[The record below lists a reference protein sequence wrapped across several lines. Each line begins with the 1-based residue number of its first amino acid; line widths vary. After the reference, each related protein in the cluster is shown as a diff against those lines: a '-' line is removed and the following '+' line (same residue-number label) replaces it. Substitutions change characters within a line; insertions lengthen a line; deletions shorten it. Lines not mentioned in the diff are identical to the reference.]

1 MVSKSKKRTQITALM
16 VMSALIIALVL
27 PLASQPRPHFTDV
40 PTSHWAYTQIER
52 AYSDGVIAGTA
63 GNAANYTGV
72 FSPSGTLTEAQFVT
86 IMTRAFFNDELEAAK
101 KTVGSN
107 AKWYAA
113 AQKVAEDQHL
123 LTFVQGKMDAP
134 ITRYDMAAIMT
145 NIMSAKE
152 FPGRPDATKIEE
164 TFDKIAD
171 FKSIPNYYQVS
182 VASVFAMGLIA
193 GTDSKGTFSGA
204 SYMNRAQAAVVY
216 GRMKDAFLN
225 AGDNGTTTKP
235 DTTEPTPTPT
245 PTPTPS
251 APGGDGESSVVG
263 TTSSQP
269 VTLSYATH
277 KPVDDYWSNQ
287 SEAVKA
293 ATDKD
298 AFNAAVNTLIHA
310 EEIAKDSSAMRINP
324 YFNYAVYAE
333 GSTTGKMKTTTSAFR
348 AITAYK
354 TKFSAISVDKYD
366 VCNAFKIGDNT
377 TKAVEE
383 ATSKFT
389 DSMSDKGKIKICVDL
404 ITKKFSYDANGKGF
418 TWTDGGTAGVCD
430 DFAIAT
436 RNILGVAGIPTLTI
450 TGDVSNGPHAWNMA
464 YADGEWIIVD
474 ATAAEYGYPQ
484 YMSMS
489 EHEKL
494 YGYNHSLNTA
504 LQTQIAKALIESA
517 ESARK

>member
-1 MVSKSKKRTQITALM
+1 MKKTVVSLILLLTLLLSLSVPTFAVAPTTQ
-16 VMSALIIALVL
+16 
-27 PLASQPRPHFTDV
+27 PHFTDV

-101 KTVGSN
+101 KAVGSN

-113 AQKVAEDQHL
+113 AQKVAEDKHL

-145 NIMSAKE
+145 NIMDAKE
-152 FPGRPDATKIEE
+152 FSGRPGLAETEA

-171 FKSIPNYYQVS
+171 FKSIPNSYQIS

-193 GTDSKGTFSGA
+193 GTDSKGTFSGS

-225 AGDNGTTTKP
+225 YNGSSNPSTPTTPTKP
-235 DTTEPTPTPT
+235 S
-245 PTPTPS
+245 TPS
-251 APGGDGESSVVG
+251 TPSGGESGVVG
-263 TTSSQP
+263 TVSSSP

-277 KPVDDYWSNQ
+277 KPTVDFWSKQ
-287 SEAVKA
+287 SDTVKN

-298 AFNAAVNTLIHA
+298 AFNAAVNTLINA
-310 EEIAKDSSAMRINP
+310 EMISENSTGMQANP
-324 YFNYAVYAE
+324 NFNYAVFAE
-333 GSTTGKMKTTTSAFR
+333 GSTNSKMNTVTTALSSTY
-348 AITAYK
+348 AYDC
-354 TKFSAISVDKYD
+354 KFSIEKVDGCYVYNAYSFNDKD
-366 VCNAFKIGDNT
+366 VA
-377 TKAVEE
+377 AVSE

-389 DSMSDKGKIKICVDL
+389 SSMSDKEKIKICVDI
-404 ITKKFSYDANGKGF
+404 ITKKFNYGEGQGGF
-418 TWTDGGTAGVCD
+418 SWSGGGTTGICD

-436 RNILGVAGIPTLTI
+436 HTILGIAGIPTI
-450 TGDVSNGPHAWNMA
+450 KVSGDVSNGAHTWNQA

-474 ATAAEYGYPQ
+474 STAAEYGYPQ

-494 YGYNHSLNTA
+494 YGYSNSLNNATRTQVKRA
-504 LQTQIAKALIESA
+504 LVEAA

>member
-1 MVSKSKKRTQITALM
+1 MKKRMISLILSLTLLLSLSAPAL
-16 VMSALIIALVL
+16 AAA
-27 PLASQPRPHFTDV
+27 PAAKPHFTDV

-52 AYSDGVIAGTA
+52 AYSDGVIAGTE

-86 IMTRAFFNDELEAAK
+86 IMTRAFFNEELEAAK
-101 KTVGSN
+101 KVVGSN

-113 AQKVAEDQHL
+113 AQKVAEDKHL

-251 APGGDGESSVVG
+251 APGGDGVSSVVG

-310 EEIAKDSSAMRINP
+310 EEISKNSTGRKINP

-333 GSTTGKMKTTTSAFR
+333 GETTAKMKQTTAEFGSIYANGC
-348 AITAYK
+348 
-354 TKFSAISVDKYD
+354 KFIAKSVNGMY
-366 VCNAFKIGDNT
+366 VCNAYRINDEEVQ
-377 TKAVEE
+377 AVSE

-389 DSMSDKGKIKICVDL
+389 DGMSDKEKIKICVDL

-418 TWTDGGTAGVCD
+418 SWDRGGTSGVCNH
-430 DFAIAT
+430 FANAT
-436 RNILGVAGIPTLTI
+436 NTILGIAGIPVFMVS
-450 TGDVSNGPHAWNMA
+450 GDVSNGAHSWNMA

-494 YGYNHSLNTA
+494 YGYNHSLNDNIRI
-504 LQTQIAKALIESA
+504 QISKALVEAA

>member
-1 MVSKSKKRTQITALM
+1 MKKRMISLILSLTLLLSLSVPAL
-16 VMSALIIALVL
+16 AAA
-27 PLASQPRPHFTDV
+27 PAAKPHFTDV

-101 KTVGSN
+101 KSVGPN

-113 AQKVAEDQHL
+113 AQKVAEDKHL

-145 NIMSAKE
+145 NIMDAKE
-152 FPGRPDATKIEE
+152 FSGRPGATKIEE

-171 FKSIPNYYQVS
+171 FKSIPNSYQVS

-193 GTDSKGTFSGA
+193 GTDSKGTFSGS

-225 AGDNGTTTKP
+225 YNGSSNPSTPTTPTKP
-235 DTTEPTPTPT
+235 S
-245 PTPTPS
+245 TPS
-251 APGGDGESSVVG
+251 TPSGGESGVVG
-263 TTSSQP
+263 TVSSSP

-277 KPVDDYWSNQ
+277 KPTVDFWSKQ
-287 SEAVKA
+287 SDTVKN

-298 AFNAAVNTLIHA
+298 AFNAAVNTLINA
-310 EEIAKDSSAMRINP
+310 EMISENSTGMQANP
-324 YFNYAVYAE
+324 NFNYAVFAE
-333 GSTTGKMKTTTSAFR
+333 GSTNSKMNTVTTALSSTY
-348 AITAYK
+348 AYDC
-354 TKFSAISVDKYD
+354 KFSIEKVDGCYVYNAYSFNDKD
-366 VCNAFKIGDNT
+366 VA
-377 TKAVEE
+377 AVSE

-389 DSMSDKGKIKICVDL
+389 SSMSDKEKIKICVDI
-404 ITKKFSYDANGKGF
+404 ITKKFNYGEGQGGF
-418 TWTDGGTAGVCD
+418 SWSGGGTTGICD

-436 RNILGVAGIPTLTI
+436 HTILGIAGIPTI
-450 TGDVSNGPHAWNMA
+450 KVSGDVSNGAHTWNQA

-474 ATAAEYGYPQ
+474 STAAEYGYPQ

-494 YGYNHSLNTA
+494 YGYQHSLNEGKRV
-504 LQTQIAKALIESA
+504 QIERAIIESA

>member
-1 MVSKSKKRTQITALM
+1 MKKRMI
-16 VMSALIIALVL
+16 SLILSLTLLLSLSVPAFAAAPTV
-27 PLASQPRPHFTDV
+27 QPHFTDV

-86 IMTRAFFNDELEAAK
+86 IMTRTFFNDELEAAK
-101 KTVGSN
+101 KTIGSN
-107 AKWYAA
+107 ATWYAA

-123 LTFVQGKMDAP
+123 LTFVQGKIDAP

-145 NIMSAKE
+145 NIMSAKA
-152 FPGRPDATKIEE
+152 FSGRPDATTIEE

-171 FKSIPNYYQVS
+171 FKSIPNSYQIS

-225 AGDNGTTTKP
+225 YNGSSKP
-235 DTTEPTPTPT
+235 STPTT
-245 PTPTPS
+245 PTNPTTPS
-251 APGGDGESSVVG
+251 TPSGGESSVVG
-263 TTSSQP
+263 TVSSSP

-277 KPVDDYWSNQ
+277 KPTVDFWSKQ
-287 SEAVKA
+287 SDTVKN

-298 AFNAAVNTLIHA
+298 AFNAAVNTMINSEIIA
-310 EEIAKDSSAMRINP
+310 ENSSGTRTNP
-324 YFNYAVYAE
+324 NFNYAVFAE
-333 GSTTGKMKTTTSAFR
+333 GSTNSKMNTVTTALSSTY
-348 AITAYK
+348 AYDC
-354 TKFSAISVDKYD
+354 KFSIEKVDGCYVYNAYSFNDKD
-366 VCNAFKIGDNT
+366 VA
-377 TKAVEE
+377 AVSE

-389 DSMSDKGKIKICVDL
+389 SSMSDKEKIKICVDL
-404 ITKKFSYDANGKGF
+404 ITKKFNYGEGQGGF
-418 TWTDGGTAGVCD
+418 SWSGGGTTGICD

-436 RNILGVAGIPTLTI
+436 HTILGIAGIPTI
-450 TGDVSNGPHAWNMA
+450 KVSGDVSNGAHTWNQA

-489 EHEKL
+489 EHERL
-494 YGYNHSLNTA
+494 YGYDHSLNNNIRA
-504 LQTQIAKALIESA
+504 QIRQAMVEAA

>member
-1 MVSKSKKRTQITALM
+1 MKKRMISLILSLTLLLSLSVPAFAAAPASKS
-16 VMSALIIALVL
+16 
-27 PLASQPRPHFTDV
+27 HFTDV

-101 KTVGSN
+101 KVVGSN

-113 AQKVAEDQHL
+113 AQKVAEDKHL

-152 FPGRPDATKIEE
+152 FPGRPDVTEIEE
-164 TFDKIAD
+164 TYNKIAD
-171 FKSIPNYYQVS
+171 FKSIPNSYQVS

-193 GTDSKGTFSGA
+193 GTDSKGTFSGS

-225 AGDNGTTTKP
+225 AGNSDTTTKP
-235 DTTEPTPTPT
+235 DTTEPTPTPA
-245 PTPTPS
+245 PS
-251 APGGDGESSVVG
+251 APDGDGKSIVVG

-310 EEIAKDSSAMRINP
+310 EEISKNSTGRKINP

-333 GSTTGKMKTTTSAFR
+333 GKTTAKMKQTTAEFGSIYANGC
-348 AITAYK
+348 
-354 TKFSAISVDKYD
+354 KFIAKSVNGMY
-366 VCNAFKIGDNT
+366 VCNAYRINDEEVQ
-377 TKAVEE
+377 AVSE

-389 DSMSDKGKIKICVDL
+389 DGTNDKEKIKICVDL
-404 ITKKFSYDANGKGF
+404 ITKRFSYGTNSGGF
-418 TWTDGGTAGVCD
+418 TWTDGGTTGVCD
-430 DFAIAT
+430 DFALAT
-436 RNILGVAGIPTLTI
+436 RDILGVAGIPTFMI
-450 TGDVSNGPHAWNMA
+450 SGDVSNGAHAWNMA

-494 YGYNHSLNTA
+494 YGYNHSLNDNIRI
-504 LQTQIAKALIESA
+504 QISKALVEAA

>member
-1 MVSKSKKRTQITALM
+1 MKKRMISLILSLTLLLSLSAPAL
-16 VMSALIIALVL
+16 AAA
-27 PLASQPRPHFTDV
+27 PAAKPHFTDV

-101 KTVGSN
+101 KVVGSN

-152 FPGRPDATKIEE
+152 FPGRPNATKIEE
-164 TFDKIAD
+164 TYNKIAD
-171 FKSIPNYYQVS
+171 FKSIPNSYQIS

-225 AGDNGTTTKP
+225 YNGSSKP
-235 DTTEPTPTPT
+235 STPTT
-245 PTPTPS
+245 PTNPTTPS
-251 APGGDGESSVVG
+251 TPSGGESSVVG
-263 TTSSQP
+263 TVSSSP

-277 KPVDDYWSNQ
+277 KPTVDFWSKQ
-287 SEAVKA
+287 SDTVKNA
-293 ATDKD
+293 SDKD
-298 AFNAAVNTLIHA
+298 TFNAAIDTLIHA
-310 EEIAKDSSAMRINP
+310 EDISAASVGKKYRVVND
-324 YFNYAVYAE
+324 YYNYAVF
-333 GSTTGKMKTTTSAFR
+333 GTGDMNKAQGDTSIA
-348 AITAYK
+348 AIGVFMGGY
-354 TKFSAISVDKYD
+354 
-366 VCNAFKIGDNT
+366 KIGTDKKNDCWIFNASHVNDT
-377 TKAVEE
+377 TKEAVSS

-389 DSMSDKGKIKICVDL
+389 SGMSDKEKIKICVDL
-404 ITKKFSYDANGKGF
+404 ITSKFSYDENGSGF
-418 TWTDGGTAGVCD
+418 SWDRGGTSGVCNH
-430 DFAIAT
+430 FANAT
-436 RNILGVAGIPTLTI
+436 LDILNVAGIPCFMVSGT
-450 TGDVSNGPHAWNMA
+450 VSNGAHSWVQA

-494 YGYNHSLNTA
+494 YGYDHSLNNSIRA
-504 LQTQIAKALIESA
+504 QIRQAMVEAA

>member
-1 MVSKSKKRTQITALM
+1 MKKRMI
-16 VMSALIIALVL
+16 SLILSLTLLLSLSVPAFAAA
-27 PLASQPRPHFTDV
+27 PAAKSHFTDV

-113 AQKVAEDQHL
+113 AQKVAEDNKL

-145 NIMSAKE
+145 NIMDVKE
-152 FPGRPDATKIEE
+152 FSGRPDADKTEE

-171 FKSIPNYYQVS
+171 FKSIPNSYQIS

-225 AGDNGTTTKP
+225 YNGSSKP
-235 DTTEPTPTPT
+235 STPTT
-245 PTPTPS
+245 PTNPTTPS
-251 APGGDGESSVVG
+251 TPSGGESSVVG
-263 TTSSQP
+263 TVSSSP

-277 KPVDDYWSNQ
+277 KPTVDFWSKQ
-287 SEAVKA
+287 SDTVKNA
-293 ATDKD
+293 SDKD
-298 AFNAAVNTLIHA
+298 TFNAAIDTLIHA
-310 EEIAKDSSAMRINP
+310 EDISAASVGKKYRVVND
-324 YFNYAVYAE
+324 YYNYAVF
-333 GSTTGKMKTTTSAFR
+333 GTGDMNKAQGDTSIA
-348 AITAYK
+348 AIGVFMGGY
-354 TKFSAISVDKYD
+354 
-366 VCNAFKIGDNT
+366 KIGTDKKNDCWIFNASHVNDT
-377 TKAVEE
+377 TKEAVSS

-389 DSMSDKGKIKICVDL
+389 SGMPDKEKIKICVDL
-404 ITKKFSYDANGKGF
+404 ITSKFSYDENGSGF
-418 TWTDGGTAGVCD
+418 SWDRGGTSGVCNH
-430 DFAIAT
+430 FANAT
-436 RNILGVAGIPTLTI
+436 LDILNVAGIPCFMVSGT
-450 TGDVSNGPHAWNMA
+450 VSNGAHSWVQA

-474 ATAAEYGYPQ
+474 ATAAEYGYSQ
-484 YMSMS
+484 YMTFS
-489 EHEKL
+489 EHERL
-494 YGYNHSLNTA
+494 YGYNHSTNEDSRSIVRRAIIECALN
-504 LQTQIAKALIESA
+504 
-517 ESARK
+517 AR